1 MTGVTEDESVVV
13 SSLKCCGLF
22 QSVVIESDCQP
33 SDPQA
38 VKANVGL

>member
-1 MTGVTEDESVVV
+1 MIGVTEDESVV

-22 QSVVIESDCQP
+22 QTVVIETDGQP